1 MKRSQSHIVTK
12 CNSEKITYDLS
23 PVLKKKTLLNTKLQK
38 LCVCL
43 FLNE

>member
-23 PVLKKKTLLNTKLQK
+23 PVLKKKNTIKYK
-38 LCVCL
+38 TTKIVRVSV
-43 FLNE
+43 FK